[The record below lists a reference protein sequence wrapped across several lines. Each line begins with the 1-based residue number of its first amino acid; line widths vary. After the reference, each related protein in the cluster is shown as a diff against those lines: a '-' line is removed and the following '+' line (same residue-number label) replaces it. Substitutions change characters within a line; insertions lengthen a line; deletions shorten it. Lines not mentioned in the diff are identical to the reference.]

1 MANTNYDDLKPLFSG
16 AHQGKYNDDRAK
28 LFAHYLE
35 KINGPNVTNGFNNAD
50 ANATP
55 ANFNEFME
63 VKNFEANTRPAG
75 SRDNDIHPE
84 IQAFVSDMAAYHSA
98 FDAAQGGAGAVQNQ
112 RTLIN
117 SIRACVL
124 NSAGGLDAAV
134 TAIVNNVIAANPAG
148 VAVRTAIRANGGR
161 LLDAQFAPAAPL
173 NAQLVAIKAYLI
185 NEMETTCAGI
195 NAGDIG
201 AARANITNPS
211 VLAALVASIQWPTT
225 LDPTAP
231 ATWALGQPGV
241 PTAVQ
246 VAANFNGQA
255 KQIMQNALQVR
266 NIGGNTIAANPHQ
279 KAMYDFLQNW
289 DALEPFV
296 KGFYNG
302 LVNIVNVET
311 GANLNIN
318 QVKGLPDLD
327 KHRLNFKTITM
338 GGNQVN
344 VVNNM
349 LPQIGNWAG
358 AVWTSPLVAVPAP
371 APPAHF
377 TTEYGNVYT
386 ANPGYNAPQQR
397 TMFSYNLSK
406 YFRSLL
412 ADQAGA
418 VQSTPGAGVS
428 RILMVDED
436 NQDIYGRQNGKLV
449 KDVNGQYVEVG
460 RGSNY
465 YNQEA
470 TLDNQCMT
478 SQVKPNGGRTCT
490 EYINNCLLGRDID
503 DCKAFFADNNFWTD
517 TQEEIQNM
525 LPTVAI
531 DTLSKFGFTQSSIY
545 DETAQRDLVKVQSV
559 SSWKEGL
566 DNVTNDQVTISSIR
580 NNQKLGA
587 YLEGLVT
594 LVNRNP
600 AILNSNYTGATNE
613 SIPYNANRFNYT
625 TLGKFGLKARYP
637 VGATNQRDI
646 EFVASAIN
654 RENIRLGLRIG
665 VPMFGTVVPVALL
678 GGGNAM
684 QIETAV
690 AQLSDTDK
698 YTSTIFENMFKYY
711 VNKLKSNQKDISTK
725 DTGAIQNLINDLHK
739 KENKLYE
746 VMNFIEKYSILVSL
760 FGENASQ
767 QVVTYEEMRKAV
779 NARKNIFSKKVKR
792 ENDLVSVIR
801 AVINAT
807 QNETSTGNVASGP
820 SMPVGQ
826 NANL

>member
-63 VKNFEANTRPAG
+63 VKNYEANTKPAG

-84 IQAFVSDMAAYHSA
+84 IQAFVEDMAAYHAA
-98 FDAAQGGAGAVQNQ
+98 FDAAQAGAPNNANQRNLVDAIRNCNLVSANGLTAALNAIEGVVTNAGAVGQ
-112 RTLIN
+112 
-117 SIRACVL
+117 
-124 NSAGGLDAAV
+124 G
-134 TAIVNNVIAANPAG
+134 
-148 VAVRTAIRANGGR
+148 VRTAIGNNNGR
-161 LLDAQFAPAAPL
+161 LPDAFFAAGQPF
-173 NAQLVAIKAYLI
+173 NAQLVAVKNYLI
-185 NEMETTCAGI
+185 QEMETTCT
-195 NAGDIG
+195 NAGANNIPQ
-201 AARANITNPS
+201 ARANITDAN
-211 VLAALVASIQWPTT
+211 VLAALVASIQWPNTV
-225 LDPTAP
+225 LVANA
-231 ATWALGQPGV
+231 ATWGFGQPGV
-241 PTAVQ
+241 PTRAQ
-246 VAANFNGQA
+246 VEQTFNAQA
-255 KQIMQNALQVR
+255 KRIMENALQVR
-266 NIGGNTIAANPHQ
+266 NIGGQSIQANVHQ

-289 DALEPFV
+289 DSLEPFV
-296 KGFYNG
+296 KGFYNS
-302 LVNIVNVET
+302 LLNIVNTQT
-311 GANLNIN
+311 GQSMNIN
-318 QVKGLPDLD
+318 SIKGLGNLD
-327 KHRLNFKTITM
+327 QHRINFKTVTV
-338 GGNQVN
+338 GGNQIN

-349 LPQIGNWAG
+349 LPQLGNWAG
-358 AVWTSPLVAVPAP
+358 AVWTTPLVSVA
-371 APPAHF
+371 APPANHF
-377 TTEYGNVYT
+377 TAEYTRVYG
-386 ANPGYNAPQQR
+386 AAPGYNAPQQR

-412 ADQAGA
+412 ADQAGS
-418 VQSTPGAGVS
+418 VTSTPGAGVS
-428 RILMVDED
+428 KILMADDD
-436 NQDIYGRQNGKLV
+436 NQDVYGRQNGKLV
-449 KDVNGQYVEVG
+449 KDVNGQFVEVG
-460 RGSNY
+460 RGSNA
-465 YNQEA
+465 YNQQA
-470 TLDNQCMT
+470 TINNNCMT
-478 SQVKPNGGRTCT
+478 TQVKPNGGRTCT
-490 EYINNCLLGRDID
+490 DYLNNCLLGRDIS
-503 DCKAFFADNNFWTD
+503 DCQAYFANQNFWD
-517 TQEEIQNM
+517 VTQDEIQNM
-525 LPTVAI
+525 LPTIAV
-531 DTLSKFGFTQSSIY
+531 DTLKKFGYTQSSVY

-559 SSWKEGL
+559 QSWMEGL
-566 DNVTNDQVTISSIR
+566 DNVTDDQATRTSIR
-580 NNQKLGA
+580 SNIKLRA

-600 AILNSNYTGATNE
+600 AILNSNYSGPTNE
-613 SIPYNANRFNYT
+613 STPYNPNKFEYT

-665 VPMFGTVVPVALL
+665 VPMFGSVMPVSLL
-678 GGGNAM
+678 GGGNAL

-698 YTSTIFENMFKYY
+698 YTSQIFENMYKYY
-711 VNKLKSNQKDISTK
+711 IGKLKSNQKDISKK
-725 DTGAIQNLINDLHK
+725 DSAAIQNLINDLHK
-739 KENKLYE
+739 KEKKLYE

-767 QVVTYEEMRKAV
+767 QVVTVDEMKRAV

-807 QNETSTGNVASGP
+807 QNETNTSSNGP

-826 NANL
+826 GAQL